1 MSTIERL
8 REAEWAE
15 IIGNL
20 PLGFFFRIEKN
31 QLTVYLSK
39 GNGEVEEICCVALP
53 EGSIRELSNNQ
64 KFEVTWQIRRAM
76 RELLLREQS
85 QARA

>member
-1 MSTIERL
+1 MSTFERL
-8 REAEWAE
+8 REVEWAK

-20 PLGFFFRIEKN
+20 PPGFFFRIEKN

-39 GNGEVEEICCVALP
+39 GKGEVEEICCVALP
-53 EGSIRELSNNQ
+53 EGSIGELSNNQ
-64 KFEVTWQIRRAM
+64 KFDVTWQIRRAM